1 MGNFNFTVRT
11 KRWAKFL
18 VNYINERLHGLD
30 FSMVYVG
37 MIQQNMEEFHGYS
50 MADAGD
56 MKRILKAIPVDMS
69 RADTLDVAS
78 VASTLSEQKE
88 RAWNANCVQ
97 TQSGGCKRKI

>member
-1 MGNFNFTVRT
+1 
-11 KRWAKFL
+11 
-18 VNYINERLHGLD
+18 
-30 FSMVYVG
+30 
-37 MIQQNMEEFHGYS
+37 MIQQNMEEFHEYS

-69 RADTLDVAS
+69 RADALDVAS